1 MDNAATARAAR
12 TDIGGTEPGTIA
24 AAAPASVLRRWIAAR
39 ERARVLPDTAGSR
52 VTPEFR
58 IERAVATALGRAAE
72 KQARLPVF
80 VEHVELAGMT
90 LPELPEF
97 LPERALL
104 AIVEGR
110 RDAIGVVAICP
121 ALLTSL
127 IEMQAIG
134 RVTARPAQPRKPTR
148 TDATLAADFVNALL
162 AELARECVSGGE
174 GVPDF
179 GTFRY
184 ATYMDDPR
192 PLTLML
198 EDAPMSRLTLRFRI
212 GAGGQR
218 DAVLMIALPA
228 ETGPGLPRAD
238 SAKGAEATLPA
249 SAPPPAAPAS
259 LAGIVRDT
267 PIRLAGILCRRK
279 ISLQQ
284 LRNLGPGSL
293 IPLPQ
298 NVLDEARIE
307 TPLGQLL
314 ARGRLGEAD
323 GFHAIRLRD
332 LAREAAHAPEIRQ
345 AAWETDGLALP
356 GQPAAA
362 ATQRMATPPE
372 PPLSDRDDPD
382 AFRPDGP
389 DPAAPPFRATG

>member
-1 MDNAATARAAR
+1 MDNAATAPTAG
-12 TDIGGTEPGTIA
+12 TDIGGTEPG
-24 AAAPASVLRRWIAAR
+24 AAPVLRRWIAAR
-39 ERARVLPDTAGSR
+39 ERARALPDAAGSR
-52 VTPEFR
+52 AAPEFR
-58 IERAVATALGRAAE
+58 IERAVAIALGRAAE

-80 VEHVELAGMT
+80 VEKVELAGMAAS
-90 LPELPEF
+90 ELPEF

-121 ALLTSL
+121 ALLASL

-148 TDATLAADFVNALL
+148 TDATIAADFVNALL
-162 AELARECVSGGE
+162 AELARECAGGE
-174 GVPDF
+174 GMPDF
-179 GTFRY
+179 GAFRY

-198 EDAPMSRLTLRFRI
+198 EDGDMSRLTLRFRI
-212 GAGGQR
+212 GPGSQR

-228 ETGPGLPRAD
+228 EAGSRLPHAD
-238 SAKGAEATLPA
+238 GAGGNAAKL
-249 SAPPPAAPAS
+249 PAAPAAAAPPS
-259 LAGIVRDT
+259 LAGIVQEA
-267 PIRLAGILCRRK
+267 PIRLTGILCRRK
-279 ISLQQ
+279 VSLQQ

-298 NVLDEARIE
+298 NVLDEARME

-332 LAREAAHAPEIRQ
+332 LAREAAPAPGLGQ
-345 AAWETDGLALP
+345 VAWGTDSLALP
-356 GQPAAA
+356 GQPAIPAA
-362 ATQRMATPPE
+362 ELMAAPPE
-372 PPLSDRDDPD
+372 PPIADYHHPD

-389 DPAAPPFRATG
+389 DPAAPSLRAAG